1 MLYTHTGLQLLYWTH
16 VHCAHALSILHISLS
31 TSDICIEYDSLQ
43 TLGKRSCSFPLFFF
57 FYERHKTRPRHI
69 LLKAVERRTEHA
81 SQDPPAARVSSIQ
94 IWVQFSMSAERNVA
108 AEEQDNVISLHKSS
122 SNKKK
127 PFRCTFCSWRKTI
140 FKKTFS
146 QPDCSCPSILTE
158 RWTTESDQHECA
170 SWRNGL
176 TMTRNHCHM
185 WAAAWHTHGYDSEEV

>member
-1 MLYTHTGLQLLYWTH
+1 MLYTHRS
-16 VHCAHALSILHISLS
+16 SIIVLNTCPLCPCTVYSTHISLHIWHMYRIRQLTDPWQEKLLFS
-31 TSDICIEYDSLQ
+31 S
-43 TLGKRSCSFPLFFF
+43 FFF

-108 AEEQDNVISLHKSS
+108 AEEQDNVIGLHKSS